1 MAVEAKAAR
10 EEREKRELEQKIR
23 DQKRLDRA
31 WAIKVKEW
39 KWEQLST
46 LSQEWDQ
53 LQKIRRFIE
62 KVQSNES
69 IQKANEDY
77 ESWLAWAKEEVDQRD
92 AIKLAEEGGSLPGQG
107 EPDRE
112 GFKVAYDW
120 SDAYGYEEDDE

>member
-23 DQKRLDRA
+23 NQKRLDRA
-31 WAIKVKEW
+31 WAINVKEW

-46 LSQEWDQ
+46 ISQEWDQ
-53 LQKIRRFIE
+53 LQKIRRFIA

-69 IQKANEDY
+69 ICKANEDY

-92 AIKLAEEGGSLPGQG
+92 AIKLAKEGESLPGQG

-112 GFKVAYDW
+112 GFKVTYDW
-120 SDAYGYEEDDE
+120 IDEYDVEEDDE